1 MKIFFKRGMQKF
13 WIFTSLSGFCQL
25 RRVNGR
31 RNLSIFPLLKHLF
44 RQKLLWEQV
53 MMSLGR
59 LKTGDFPNFT
69 LTQSFYHVIVWAL
82 AAMKKKS
89 RFLLRSFKRVR
100 RVGADETG
108 VIEVRF

>member
-1 MKIFFKRGMQKF
+1 MAEGIYSF
-13 WIFTSLSGFCQL
+13 
-25 RRVNGR
+25 
-31 RNLSIFPLLKHLF
+31 FPLLKHLF

-59 LKTGDFPNFT
+59 LKPGDFLNFT

-89 RFLLRSFKRVR
+89 RFLLRSLKRVR
-100 RVGADETG
+100 RVGADETE